1 MVSWDSDSFDE
12 DQRKAIRKW
21 LGDFLPESVF
31 QQIDEMM
38 DRMMQGLSEGGM
50 LDPESMEKFMRN
62 PESTNPFVFG
72 FSMRVGPDGKPF
84 IQRFG
89 NTNPD
94 VEGAKTAHRLEPL
107 VDVMEED
114 DEIIVIAELP
124 GVERDEIK
132 VRIKGTTLTIHV
144 ENPSRPYH
152 KEIELPG
159 KVKKEQA
166 KSAIRN
172 GVLEVRLKK
181 A

>member
-1 MVSWDSDSFDE
+1 MSWDDNPFDE
-12 DQRKAIRKW
+12 DPRNAIRKW
-21 LGDFLPESVF
+21 LGDFLPESMF

-38 DRMMQGLSEGGM
+38 DRMMQDLSEGGM
-50 LDPESMEKFMRN
+50 LNSESMEEFMRN
-62 PESTNPFVFG
+62 PEGTNPFLFG
-72 FSMRVGPDGKPF
+72 FSMRIGQDGKPF

-89 NTNPD
+89 NTIPD
-94 VEGAKTAHRLEPL
+94 GEGLKSAHRIEPL
-107 VDVMEED
+107 IDVIEED
-114 DEIIVIAELP
+114 DEIIVVAELP

-132 VRIKGTTLTIHV
+132 VRIKGTVLTIHV

-159 KVKKEQA
+159 NVKKELA

-172 GVLEVRLKK
+172 GVLEVRLKR

>member
-1 MVSWDSDSFDE
+1 MMSWDNDSFDE
-12 DQRKAIRKW
+12 DQRKALRKW

-38 DRMMQGLSEGGM
+38 DRMMQDLSEGGM

-62 PESTNPFVFG
+62 PEGTNPFVFG
-72 FSMRVGPDGKPF
+72 FSMRLGPDGKPF

-94 VEGAKTAHRLEPL
+94 AEGVKTTHQLEPL
-107 VDVMEED
+107 VDVIEED
-114 DEIIVIAELP
+114 DEIIVVAELP
-124 GVERDEIK
+124 GVEKDEIK
-132 VRIKGTTLTIHV
+132 VRIKGTVLTIHV
-144 ENPSRPYH
+144 ENQSRPYH
-152 KEIELPG
+152 KEIELPS

-166 KSAIRN
+166 KSAVRN